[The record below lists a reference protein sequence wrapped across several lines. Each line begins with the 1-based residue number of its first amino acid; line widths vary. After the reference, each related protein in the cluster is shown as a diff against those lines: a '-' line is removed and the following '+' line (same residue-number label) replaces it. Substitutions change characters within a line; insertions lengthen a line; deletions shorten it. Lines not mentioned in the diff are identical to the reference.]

1 MDYYYNSSLIFIV
14 YFHNQ
19 GININEADCFAN
31 GTFGYPLDKGK
42 AFELNLRASELG
54 SSTAHESVA
63 AAYLTGDGVERNN
76 KKGMHYTKL
85 AALGGSP
92 SARRTLGD
100 SERKKGNV
108 ERATKHC
115 KFLSFVVSLFT

>member
-1 MDYYYNSSLIFIV
+1 MFTFIIR
-14 YFHNQ
+14 
-19 GININEADCFAN
+19 GLINEANCFAN
-31 GTFGYPLDKGK
+31 GTFGYPLDEVK
-42 AFELNLRASELG
+42 AFELNLRACELG
-54 SSTAHESVA
+54 SSTAYESVA

-100 SERKKGNV
+100 SERMKGNV

-115 KFLSFVVSLFT
+115 KFLSFVVFMFT